1 MKMPSDTVVHVEH
14 LHKKFCRN
22 LKRSLFYGTL
32 DVTRDMLGLP
42 YDYGA
47 LRPTEF
53 WALQDINF
61 TLKRGE
67 ALAIIGQNGSG
78 KTTLLRILNGIFPP
92 DRGRASVRGRI
103 GALLAV
109 GAGFHPHMTGREN
122 IWLNGTILGMS
133 RREVAERFDAIVDF
147 ADIGDF
153 LDAPVAT
160 YSSGMNVRL
169 GFAIAIQAE
178 PEIMLADE
186 ALAVGDLQFTL
197 KCYRKISEY
206 RKSGG
211 ALILV
216 SHGMQLVR
224 NTCQQA
230 LWIDKGV
237 PVATGGAQEVCD
249 RYEQF
254 MMEKDGRRVGEHA
267 AGAGI
272 INNDPLTRI
281 TKVSFLDADGQD
293 RREHSWG
300 QPMTVRIEFNC
311 QRPVKDPIF
320 TVSVFNPENIQIIS
334 NYTSFDGHHWDH
346 IEGCGYI
353 DFRIEAL
360 SLRPSVY
367 TCMVTF
373 SDNGDVNN
381 ILEWHDKT
389 YSFVVTSVGHT
400 SYGLFDP
407 LPKWRLV
414 N

>member
-1 MKMPSDTVVHVEH
+1 
-14 LHKKFCRN
+14 
-22 LKRSLFYGTL
+22 
-32 DVTRDMLGLP
+32 MLGLP

-47 LRPTEF
+47 LRQKEF

-133 RREVAERFDAIVDF
+133 RREIAERFDAIVDF

-254 MMEKDGRRVGEHA
+254 MMEKDGRRVGEQA
-267 AGAGI
+267 IGAGI

-281 TKVSFLDADGQD
+281 TKVSFLDAAGQD
-293 RREHSWG
+293 RHEHRWG
-300 QPMTVRIEFNC
+300 QPMTVRISFDC

-320 TVSVFNPENIQIIS
+320 TVSLFNPENIQVIS

-346 IEGCGYI
+346 IEGRGCI

-367 TCMVTF
+367 TCMITF
-373 SDNGDVNN
+373 AEKGDVNN

-389 YSFVVTSVGHT
+389 YSFQVTSGGRT
-400 SYGLFDP
+400 SYGIFDP
-407 LPKWRLV
+407 LPRWQLV
-414 N
+414 C